1 MREFF
6 SRRWL
11 EIRGIWKTKSGKVG
25 ISVSLGLLAVATFA
39 PVLATSSA
47 DAMVAVPFL
56 GPSWAHPLGTDDIGS
71 DILSQLIWATRGS
84 LVVCF
89 AAGGIAALLG
99 VTVGLL
105 AGYHRG
111 RIGEVLMR
119 ITDIVLVL
127 PILPLLIVIAAF
139 FPPSVFLVVSLIG
152 LLLWPWIARVVRSQ
166 TLSLVSRPFVDAS
179 RLSGMS
185 SLEIMFKVILP
196 NQISLVI
203 LYGVST
209 AILAVVIEAG
219 LDFIGLAPPNSW
231 SWGIMLYFALSRNAM
246 IRGLWWWFLPPG
258 LLMALLGMGLLLI
271 GHEVERVI
279 GVRS

>member
-1 MREFF
+1 M
-6 SRRWL
+6 
-11 EIRGIWKTKSGKVG
+11 
-25 ISVSLGLLAVATFA
+25 VAT
-39 PVLATSSA
+39 
-47 DAMVAVPFL
+47 PFE
-56 GPSWAHPLGTDDIGS
+56 GPSWTHPLGTDDIGS

-89 AAGGIAALLG
+89 GAGGIAALLG
-99 VTVGLL
+99 VTVGLI

-111 RIGEVLMR
+111 RMGEGLMR
-119 ITDIVLVL
+119 VTDVVLVL

-139 FPPSVFLVVSLIG
+139 FPPSVFLVVTLIG
-152 LLLWPWIARVVRSQ
+152 MLLWPWIARVVRSQ

-279 GVRS
+279 GVRI